1 MTIVGKP
8 AGRWTIHL
16 LGEFDVVGPRGRVEV
31 PPAAARVVAYLA
43 IQGHP
48 VRRTIV
54 AAAIWPDVDEG
65 RARANLRSTVFRLS
79 GLAPVLDATATSLG
93 IAPGVT
99 VDVNDLQAYVMAA
112 RQGERTAARPQAG
125 FDLELLPG
133 WSEEWVE
140 LERERVR
147 QLELHLL
154 DDVISSSVQ
163 EGRHGDGVDAAIR
176 AIRLDPLRETSH
188 AGLLRALI
196 SGGDRAAAIAHFRR
210 FAARMH
216 RELGL
221 APSRDLM
228 TLVDEILPPDRLA
241 APSGWAPRP

>member
-1 MTIVGKP
+1 MITVVDEP
-8 AGRWTIHL
+8 AEGWRIYL
-16 LGEFDVVGPRGRVEV
+16 LGEFDVEGPDGRVEV

-48 VRRTIV
+48 VRRTII
-54 AAAIWPDVDEG
+54 AGTIWPDVDEA

-79 GLAPVLDATATSLG
+79 ALARVLDATTTSIG

-99 VDVNDLQAYVMAA
+99 VDVDDLQAYVTAA
-112 RQGERTAARPQAG
+112 RQGPRTGAWPRTG
-125 FDLELLPG
+125 FDRELLPAWG
-133 WSEEWVE
+133 EEWVE

-154 DDVISSSVQ
+154 DDIVTSSIQ

-176 AIRLDPLRETSH
+176 AIRLDPLRESSH
-188 AGLLRALI
+188 AGLLRALLAE
-196 SGGDRAAAIAHFRR
+196 GDRAAAITHFRR
-210 FAARMH
+210 FATRMH

-228 TLVDEILPPDRLA
+228 TLIDQVLPA
-241 APSGWAPRP
+241 RPARHA